1 MGQYLRARGEVPRSA
16 RTGGF
21 ALVATCLFL
30 ALGGCTSRGKDFV
43 RPDPNSLL
51 LGQTT
56 IADVIGKQ
64 GPPTS
69 RVVRH
74 GLNPAPSRQQADERD
89 PAFRPVSVA
98 GTIETLMYSYSYSA
112 APGIVVGPMSTRSRH
127 LVLTFWN
134 DRVIYY
140 GFDSSFSQDSTHFD
154 ENKALSFVI
163 GQSSQSDVIR
173 ELGPPSG
180 EAVYPFIAKQGTR
193 LLIYQ
198 NVSTEAS
205 GATPVTTESVTR
217 RKVARFLFDSSG
229 KLIDSSRQTSFFGN

>member
-1 MGQYLRARGEVPRSA
+1 MGQFLRTMGEALRSA

-30 ALGGCTSRGKDFV
+30 ALSGCVSRGKDFV

-69 RVVRH
+69 RVERH
-74 GLNPAPSRQQADERD
+74 SLNPAPSRQQVGERD
-89 PAFRPVSVA
+89 PAFRPASVA
-98 GTIETLMYSYSYSA
+98 GTIETLMYSYVYTA
-112 APGIVVGPMSTRSRH
+112 APGIVVGPISTRSRH

-134 DRVIYY
+134 DRLIYY
-140 GFDSSFSQDSTHFD
+140 SFDSSFGQDSANFD

-163 GQSSQSDVIR
+163 GQSTRSDVIR

-180 EAVYPFIAKQGTR
+180 EAVYPFIAKEGTR

-198 NVSTEAS
+198 HVSSEAS

-217 RKVARFLFDSSG
+217 RKVARFLFDSSD